1 MCEWTL
7 EGENEASFPPNFKP
21 SMDGNKFYYL
31 LRHWN
36 FDGDASGVSCRKLQ
50 MVSGL

>member
-7 EGENEASFPPNFKP
+7 EGENEASFPRNFKP

-31 LRHWN
+31 QRHWN

-50 MVSGL
+50 TVSGL